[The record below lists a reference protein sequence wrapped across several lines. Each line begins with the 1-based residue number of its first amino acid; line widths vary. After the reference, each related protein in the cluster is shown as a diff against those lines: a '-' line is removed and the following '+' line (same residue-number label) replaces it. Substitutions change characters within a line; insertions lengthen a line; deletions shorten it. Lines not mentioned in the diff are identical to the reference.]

1 MSMVS
6 MDLEICFS
14 GVWYSM
20 VRVLWSRSAILMRI
34 TRMSLLM
41 AMNILRR
48 FSICCSSRVEYS
60 TRVSL
65 VTPSTRSAT
74 VSPNSSAI
82 SSWLES
88 VSSMQSCSR
97 APRMESVSR
106 PISATISATA
116 SGWMI

>member
-1 MSMVS
+1 MSIVS
-6 MDLEICFS
+6 RDLEICLA

-20 VRVLWSRSAILMRI
+20 VRVLWRRSQILMRI

-65 VTPSTRSAT
+65 VTPSTSAAT
-74 VSPNSSAI
+74 VEPNWRAI
-82 SSWLES
+82 SS
-88 VSSMQSCSR
+88 
-97 APRMESVSR
+97 
-106 PISATISATA
+106 
-116 SGWMI
+116 

>member
-1 MSMVS
+1 MSIVS
-6 MDLEICFS
+6 RDLEICLA

-20 VRVLWSRSAILMRI
+20 VRVLWRRSQILMRI

-65 VTPSTRSAT
+65 VTPSTSAAT
-74 VSPNSSAI
+74 VEPN
-82 SSWLES
+82 
-88 VSSMQSCSR
+88 
-97 APRMESVSR
+97 
-106 PISATISATA
+106 
-116 SGWMI
+116 